1 MKKLL
6 MLSLAIMVSITLV
19 SVKGQIYD
27 PEGQIDP
34 KTYTCAQHMEIVEL
48 EDGRSDVRTVWA
60 HGYYSARRGVDE
72 NSAPVTA
79 QMVVDF
85 AQQLERI
92 CRGNSSKLFITA
104 IKEVQ

>member
-6 MLSLAIMVSITLV
+6 IALLAIMVCSTLV
-19 SVKGQIYD
+19 LVQGQDYD
-27 PEGQIDP
+27 PEGRIDL
-34 KTYTCAQHMEIVEL
+34 KVYTCSQHMELVES
-48 EDGRSDVRTVWA
+48 EDGRGDVRTVWA

-85 AQQLERI
+85 AQKLESI
-92 CRGNSSKLFITA
+92 C
-104 IKEVQ
+104 